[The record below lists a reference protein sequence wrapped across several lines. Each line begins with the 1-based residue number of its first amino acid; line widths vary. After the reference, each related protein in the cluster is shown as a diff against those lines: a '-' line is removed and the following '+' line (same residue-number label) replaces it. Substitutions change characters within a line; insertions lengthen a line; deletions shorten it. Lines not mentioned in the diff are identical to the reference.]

1 MIAEMPLVTVKCSVP
16 KAARG
21 TACPEEDQLVES
33 SRPPRFAEE
42 DHREADGK
50 NRSTDNEGPNHG
62 AGNCAKNL
70 GQ

>member
-1 MIAEMPLVTVKCSVP
+1 MIAEMPWVTVKCSVP

-33 SRPPRFAEE
+33 SLPPRFAEE

-50 NRSTDNEGPNHG
+50 NRSTDN
-62 AGNCAKNL
+62 
-70 GQ
+70 